1 MWKVSQQVQSKDK
14 NLEAYLLASLI
25 EKIGVIFHTLKMTPI
40 LCFIHLFFIQVLKD
54 FIKNKQNLPTVITY
68 LDLSIA

>member
-25 EKIGVIFHTLKMTPI
+25 KKIGVIFHTLKMTPI
-40 LCFIHLFFIQVLKD
+40 LCLAIFFIQGLKD

>member
-25 EKIGVIFHTLKMTPI
+25 KKIGVIFHTLKMTPI
-40 LCFIHLFFIQVLKD
+40 LRFIHLFFQGLKKLHQD
-54 FIKNKQNLPTVITY
+54 R
-68 LDLSIA
+68 

>member
-25 EKIGVIFHTLKMTPI
+25 KKIGVIFHTLKMTPI
-40 LCFIHLFFIQVLKD
+40 LRFIHLFFIQLLKD
-54 FIKNKQNLPTVITY
+54 FIKNKQNLPTVLTY
-68 LDLSIA
+68 LDLLIT